1 MRRGWGRWQHLD
13 DAAGVAVKN
22 RETPPGIAKIQP
34 HTYNMPRDWSARL
47 QTLAQTCE
55 WPALQPHT
63 TRSRPRAA
71 TVSALQSAPRN
82 TLIYP
87 QATPFRPLREPE
99 HHVQPCT
106 PVLALTT
113 HRATV

>member
-47 QTLAQTCE
+47 QPLKQPCE
-55 WPALQPHT
+55 WPRPTTAHDKKQTTAQP
-63 TRSRPRAA
+63 
-71 TVSALQSAPRN
+71 
-82 TLIYP
+82 
-87 QATPFRPLREPE
+87 
-99 HHVQPCT
+99 
-106 PVLALTT
+106 
-113 HRATV
+113 